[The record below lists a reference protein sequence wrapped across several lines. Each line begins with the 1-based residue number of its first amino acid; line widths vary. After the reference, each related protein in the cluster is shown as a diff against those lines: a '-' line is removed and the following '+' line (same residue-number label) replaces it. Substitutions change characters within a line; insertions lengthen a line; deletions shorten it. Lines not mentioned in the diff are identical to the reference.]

1 MKLCE
6 GTVCFVFGIMDLVM
20 VVFVCGTKSEF
31 NLTMHCNDV
40 DLVDDDDDG
49 DDDDNDDDDNDDDNG
64 DSNDETAGC
73 GGRGRTH
80 CQPSNV
86 TRLQERGKL
95 KQFSSPSTSST
106 LPTSSSSSLSPKS
119 PPTKV
124 TSSHVAVFIRA
135 KQSLQGQTSLGLS
148 LPIKCQFPQIKII
161 SNIRCSIPHPTGPTR
176 AVTVRM
182 LILNVPRFIHTLIE
196 RQPLPEALYPCSYH
210 SYD

>member
-1 MKLCE
+1 MFCIWDH
-6 GTVCFVFGIMDLVM
+6 GFGDGRVFMWHKIRIQSD
-20 VVFVCGTKSEF
+20 
-31 NLTMHCNDV
+31 NDV
-40 DLVDDDDDG
+40 DLVDVDDDEDDDG
-49 DDDDNDDDDNDDDNG
+49 YDNDGDDGNGDDVDDN

-148 LPIKCQFPQIKII
+148 LPI
-161 SNIRCSIPHPTGPTR
+161 NIRCSIP
-176 AVTVRM
+176 
-182 LILNVPRFIHTLIE
+182 
-196 RQPLPEALYPCSYH
+196 S
-210 SYD
+210 